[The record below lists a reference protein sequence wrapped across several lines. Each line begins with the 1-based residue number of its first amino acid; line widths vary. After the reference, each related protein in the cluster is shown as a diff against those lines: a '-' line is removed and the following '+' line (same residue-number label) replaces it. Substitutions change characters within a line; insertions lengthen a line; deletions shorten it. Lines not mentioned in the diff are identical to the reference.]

1 MNIRDLIESVGG
13 VRSAARLLG
22 VAPSTAHYYCKTNR
36 VPAQAAFDAGVS
48 VRDALKGQVPVRPD
62 HQGARVM
69 NHDDRYFEV
78 RALVKDE
85 SLRIKDIVK
94 QTGYDKGHV
103 SRLRKASRID
113 KLIAD
118 AVAAE
123 REACARLCDQM
134 FHDWCNQEFEDEDE
148 AYRNKPDAEDC
159 KKAIRARSNT

>member
-1 MNIRDLIESVGG
+1 M
-13 VRSAARLLG
+13 
-22 VAPSTAHYYCKTNR
+22 H
-36 VPAQAAFDAGVS
+36 
-48 VRDALKGQVPVRPD
+48 
-62 HQGARVM
+62 
-69 NHDDRYFEV
+69 RYFEV

-123 REACARLCDQM
+123 REACAQLCDA
-134 FHDWCNQEFEDEDE
+134 E
-148 AYRNKPDAEDC
+148 ASIEGIAQRCAE
-159 KKAIRARSNT
+159 AIRARGKA